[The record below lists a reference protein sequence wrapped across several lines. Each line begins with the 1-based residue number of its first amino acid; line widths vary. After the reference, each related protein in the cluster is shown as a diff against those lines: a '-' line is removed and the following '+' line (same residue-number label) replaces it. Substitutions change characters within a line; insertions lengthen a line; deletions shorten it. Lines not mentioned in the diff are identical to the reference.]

1 MARGCQSGQ
10 STHPRGSK
18 FACRKLRLRETQ
30 ANFLRF
36 SDQKSLVVV
45 FVANQEGIHSG
56 MPSVTQAILDAS
68 CFSEWQ
74 VGKSQVYYR
83 RDCHLYQT
91 KVA

>member
-1 MARGCQSGQ
+1 VVRGCQSGQ
-10 STHPRGSK
+10 SARPRGSK
-18 FACRKLRLRETQ
+18 FTCRKLRLGATQ

-56 MPSVTQAILDAS
+56 MPSVTQAILEAS

-74 VGKSQVYYR
+74 VGKSQFYYR
-83 RDCHLYQT
+83 RDCHPYQT
-91 KVA
+91 TVT